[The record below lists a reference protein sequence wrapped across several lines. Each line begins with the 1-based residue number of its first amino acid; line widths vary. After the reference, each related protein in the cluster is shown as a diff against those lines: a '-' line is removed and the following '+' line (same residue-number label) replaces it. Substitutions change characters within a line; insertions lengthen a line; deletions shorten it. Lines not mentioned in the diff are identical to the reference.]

1 MDLEPNRGS
10 ELQKTRPAVVLSTNA
25 IRTLPVRVVV
35 PFTGWQESFQSTPW
49 KIRVQPDTRNKL
61 SKISALDCL
70 QIRCLSL
77 ERFTKQNGSVS
88 KEVVEEVL
96 DGVNYCLEE

>member
-1 MDLEPNRGS
+1 MDLEPTRGS
-10 ELQKTRPAVVLSTNA
+10 ELQKTRPAVVLSANA

-49 KIRVQPDTRNKL
+49 KIQVQPDTRNKL
-61 SKISALDCL
+61 CKISGLDCL

-88 KEVVEEVL
+88 KEIVDEVL